1 MKSITAASVELLP
14 LPVGPVTSTI
24 PFFISTISFSCS
36 GRLKSL
42 NLGGRIGITRMTM
55 ACVPRCLKIFTRK
68 RASPGTLNERSAL
81 PVLSRL
87 SWAVCWFAMISF
99 AMPAVWAGVNF
110 SKLVPVRIAGLEK
123 LTPAHTA
130 GIAKLIIANQQTAQE
145 SLDKTG
151 SADLSFSVPGDA
163 RFRVNIFKQRGTHAI
178 VMRVIP
184 MRPPRFSDFN
194 LPEQLKDIVDI
205 KNGIVLVTGPTGSG
219 KSSTLAAI
227 IDLINETQYYH
238 IVTIEDPIEF
248 LHTHKNSTIHQREL
262 HSDTPSFAIALRAA
276 LRQAPKVIL
285 VGEMRDKE
293 TIEVAL
299 EAAETGHLVLSTLH
313 TIDAS
318 KTIDRIIGVFPKN
331 EERVIRTRIAQS
343 FRYIISQ
350 RLIPRPD
357 GKGRVAAIEILK
369 STMRTR
375 EYIEKGETEGK
386 SLIDAMEQGDQDGM
400 QTFDGVIEKMIRSG
414 VLTQEG
420 AMPYATN
427 VGNLMLRLGDLGGET
442 HVPDAAPAKDDDSIL
457 DMLER

>member
-1 MKSITAASVELLP
+1 MSTQVTAETPAGTPPPLNFIAVLRQMLKASDKVSDL
-14 LPVGPVTSTI
+14 
-24 PFFISTISFSCS
+24 
-36 GRLKSL
+36 
-42 NLGGRIGITRMTM
+42 
-55 ACVPRCLKIFTRK
+55 IF
-68 RASPGTLNERSAL
+68 SPGRPPQIELAGQL
-81 PVLSRL
+81 QGV
-87 SWAVCWFAMISF
+87 AV
-99 AMPAVWAGVNF
+99 P
-110 SKLVPVRIAGLEK
+110 GLDK

-130 GIAKLIIANQQTAQE
+130 GIAKVIIGNHQTAGE
-145 SLDKTG
+145 SLEKSG
-151 SADLSFSVPGDA
+151 SADLSFSAPGEA

-184 MRPPRFSDFN
+184 TKPPNFDDFD
-194 LPEQLKDIVDI
+194 LPGQLKDIVEI

-227 IDLINETQYYH
+227 IDLINETKHYH

-262 HSDTPSFAIALRAA
+262 HSDTPSFSVALRAA

-285 VGEMRDKE
+285 VGEMRDRE

-318 KTIDRIIGVFPKN
+318 KTVDRIIGVFPKN

-350 RLIPRPD
+350 RLIPRSN
-357 GKGRVAAIEILK
+357 GTGRVAAIEILK

-375 EYIEKGETEGK
+375 EYIEKGESEGK
-386 SLIDAMEQGDQDGM
+386 SLIDAMEQGDQEGM
-400 QTFDGVIEKMIRSG
+400 QTFDGVIENMVRSG

-420 AMPYATN
+420 ALPYATN
-427 VGNLMLRLGDLGGET
+427 ANNLMLRLGDMGGGLGT
-442 HVPDAAPAKDDDSIL
+442 APKPEPKQEEPSML
-457 DMLER
+457 DMIER